1 MKTTKITFFGGFHNS
16 NAATIRVSNETANDI
31 REGFYPLYELLSDYQ
46 LRRLNRHFCGVEGCI
61 CGGVMRASVE
71 A

>member
-16 NAATIRVSNETANDI
+16 SAATIRVSNETANDI
-31 REGFYPLYELLSDYQ
+31 REGFCSLSECLTSYQ
-46 LRRLNRHFCGVEGCI
+46 LRRLNRHFCGIKGCT